1 MKMEKEIRIGN
12 KYIGVGHPCFIVAE
26 MSGNHNMD
34 FGRAK
39 EIIKAAADAG
49 ADAVKLQTYT
59 ADTITLDSKQPYFY
73 TETGGLWEGQTLY
86 DLYKRA
92 YTPWEWQPKLKE
104 LADELG
110 IILFSSPFDVTAVD
124 FLEKMNVPAYKIASF
139 EINDTQLLKKVAETG
154 KPIMISTGI
163 ADIADIDLAVQ
174 TCKGAGNEQIVLL
187 KCTSSY
193 PALYEEMN
201 LALIPNMKE
210 TFGCSAG
217 LSDHSLGDE
226 AALAA
231 VAMGASVVEKHFTL
245 KRDDGGVDADFS
257 MEAEEMKDM
266 VKRIR
271 NVEAAIG
278 KVSYSLTEKQKQERN
293 FSRSL
298 FVSKP
303 VKRGELF
310 TEENIRS
317 VRPGNGLPV
326 KYLEQILGRKA
337 SHDLAYAAPLTWE
350 DIE

>member
-1 MKMEKEIRIGN
+1 
-12 KYIGVGHPCFIVAE
+12 
-26 MSGNHNMD
+26 
-34 FGRAK
+34 
-39 EIIKAAADAG
+39 
-49 ADAVKLQTYT
+49 
-59 ADTITLDSKQPYFY
+59 
-73 TETGGLWEGQTLY
+73 
-86 DLYKRA
+86 
-92 YTPWEWQPKLKE
+92 
-104 LADELG
+104 
-110 IILFSSPFDVTAVD
+110 
-124 FLEKMNVPAYKIASF
+124 
-139 EINDTQLLKKVAETG
+139 
-154 KPIMISTGI
+154 MISTGI

-174 TCKGAGNEQIVLL
+174 TCKDAGNEQIVLL

-226 AALAA
+226 VALAA

-278 KVSYSLTEKQKQERN
+278 KVSYSLTEKQKRQKR

-303 VKRGELF
+303 VKKGELF
-310 TEENIRS
+310 TAENIRS